1 MQTGRKFHFPPGIF
15 MSRKDFQSLLVS
27 GISFSEIKIICY
39 LVDMCNEWAFTT
51 EDSKSIAAFFSQD
64 ESNIRKRIANLKK
77 LEILKTVEYNG
88 RSGFMINP
96 RYCYQG
102 RKRITEFRCK
112 LWEEEKIYTKNRP
125 RYFYGPPL
133 VSSDELMSNAVN
145 HPWYGRKGYRRRRFI
160 HQGTF
165 TQG

>member
-1 MQTGRKFHFPPGIF
+1 
-15 MSRKDFQSLLVS
+15 MSRKDFQSLLIS
-27 GISFSEIKIICY
+27 GISPSEIKIICY

-102 RKRITEFRCK
+102 RKHIVDFRIK
-112 LWEEEKIYTKNRP
+112 LWREEVIYTKKKP
-125 RYFYGPPL
+125 GYFYGPPYL
-133 VSSDELMSNAVN
+133 SKEDLEFNAVKY
-145 HPWYGRKGYRRRRFI
+145 PWYARKGYRTRKFI
-160 HQGTF
+160 HRRKPLKT
-165 TQG
+165 

>member
-27 GISFSEIKIICY
+27 GISSSEIKIICY